1 MDIDTNNYTLDQ
13 LKEILLRE
21 QRERDQLQIK
31 IKAAQKEKEQIEAE
45 KLKFQIKQQRWDN
58 QKLQEDL
65 DELET
70 YIQQNKTN
78 M

>member
-31 IKAAQKEKEQIEAE
+31 IKAAEKEK
-45 KLKFQIKQQRWDN
+45 
-58 QKLQEDL
+58 
-65 DELET
+65 
-70 YIQQNKTN
+70 
-78 M
+78 